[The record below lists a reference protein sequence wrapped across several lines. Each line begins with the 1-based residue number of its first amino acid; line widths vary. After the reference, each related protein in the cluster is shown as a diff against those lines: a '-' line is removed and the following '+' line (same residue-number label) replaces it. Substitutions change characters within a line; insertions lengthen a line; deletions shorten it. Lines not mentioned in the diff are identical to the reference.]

1 MTVKKHF
8 ADVNRFIIMGGKMR
22 KFLFV
27 NLVSV
32 LLFISLI
39 SIMSCEESRYE
50 ILPEEE
56 VNQEQKV
63 LAESIATDILMSMK
77 SGEFK
82 ALGEKATLSVQ
93 KGLTPAKLKT
103 VYEQVKG
110 MFGEFNT
117 MEYYETCVP
126 KDETFLTVYR
136 FKGKFESS
144 ATPEIRVV
152 INKDNKLSGFW
163 IKPWKDD
170 LK

>member
-1 MTVKKHF
+1 
-8 ADVNRFIIMGGKMR
+8 
-22 KFLFV
+22 
-27 NLVSV
+27 
-32 LLFISLI
+32 
-39 SIMSCEESRYE
+39 
-50 ILPEEE
+50 
-56 VNQEQKV
+56 
-63 LAESIATDILMSMK
+63 MSMK

>member
-1 MTVKKHF
+1 MKRLF
-8 ADVNRFIIMGGKMR
+8 GIIL
-22 KFLFV
+22 LFV
-27 NLVSV
+27 LSLLVV
-32 LLFISLI
+32 G
-39 SIMSCEESRYE
+39 CTESKYDT
-50 ILPEEE
+50 LPEEE
-56 VNQEQKV
+56 VNQEQKD

-77 SGEFK
+77 TGEFK

-93 KGLTPAKLKT
+93 KGITPAKQKT

-110 MFGEFNT
+110 MFGEFQSLD
-117 MEYYETCVP
+117 YYETCVP
-126 KDETFLTVYR
+126 KDGTFLTVYR

-163 IKPWKDD
+163 IKPWKDE